1 MLDMGFIWLASLPL
15 LAFAVGCSCEPAPVG
30 DDEDSEA
37 PPGDSET
44 TADSE
49 PGQDSEPPEP
59 TEGPNLLLNG
69 DFVQG
74 EGAFPG
80 VGLSWETNDAQP
92 HDEDYLDYA
101 SPYSGA
107 ASQCIATGGSW
118 DVGALR
124 QVSAYGSVEAGAWYR
139 LRAMVRAQGVENP
152 AGWYLLG
159 LWWFQDDSWL
169 GEVKMEQPDQV
180 VYDWSA
186 VVIEAE
192 APAGAARAAAFLT
205 AHTDGTA
212 CYDELVLARLDR
224 ERRQERFRAPA
235 PPAPSGR
242 PLR

>member
-124 QVSAYGSVEAGAWYR
+124 QVSAYGSV
-139 LRAMVRAQGVENP
+139 LRGVLDGDPAFSVRGDAAEQGWRIVEEVLAAFDDGRVPLQEYP
-152 AGWYLLG
+152 AG
-159 LWWFQDDSWL
+159 S
-169 GEVKMEQPDQV
+169 
-180 VYDWSA
+180 
-186 VVIEAE
+186 
-192 APAGAARAAAFLT
+192 
-205 AHTDGTA
+205 DGP
-212 CYDELVLARLDR
+212 V
-224 ERRQERFRAPA
+224 P
-235 PPAPSGR
+235 GGV
-242 PLR
+242 